1 MGRKLMTQ
9 QELSKAKDS
18 DLRNSLQAMQRAAVQ
33 ARQLAMQTNTGIVIM
48 QNEKILHLSAEQLR
62 REQKA

>member
-1 MGRKLMTQ
+1 MTQ

-18 DLRNSLQAMQRAAVQ
+18 DLRNSLQAIRRAAVQ

-62 REQKA
+62 REQKV